1 VLALQASR
9 EAVRAAKSWQ
19 SGITVQTPNGGW
31 SLVRTEYIECPS
43 RYDRISVVHG
53 SQPGS
58 THEVWFNGVH
68 YQMVAGG
75 AWAAIDAPLPAECGA
90 GPELVSGGVLYG
102 DLDSIERSG
111 EVRPGKLTAALME
124 SSCTWWDAASVKGEA
139 PNYSVCLDENDH
151 LPRKLRS
158 AEHGETYVYTFTN
171 WNATSVTLPRDIV
184 ATGP

>member
-1 VLALQASR
+1 
-9 EAVRAAKSWQ
+9 
-19 SGITVQTPNGGW
+19 
-31 SLVRTEYIECPS
+31 
-43 RYDRISVVHG
+43 
-53 SQPGS
+53 
-58 THEVWFNGVH
+58 
-68 YQMVAGG
+68 
-75 AWAAIDAPLPAECGA
+75 
-90 GPELVSGGVLYG
+90 VLYG
-102 DLDSIERSG
+102 DLDSLAHAG